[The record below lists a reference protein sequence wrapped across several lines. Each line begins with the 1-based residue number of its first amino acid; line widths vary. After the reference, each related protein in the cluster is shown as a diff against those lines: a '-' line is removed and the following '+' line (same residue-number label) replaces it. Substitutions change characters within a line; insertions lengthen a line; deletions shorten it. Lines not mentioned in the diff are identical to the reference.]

1 MGHVILIPEGSSAL
15 QGSKERSVIGGD
27 LSLLRARAI
36 HVILRDAYSLPSAD
50 ATVEAEV
57 EKRHPFPSPSSL
69 SGFLSVMQ
77 DRAVYSQTTNDINS
91 PYQHARHVMT
101 RKTGWSC
108 LNKPRLK
115 VDLSRQSWLS
125 DASPSTI
132 CTRRNSYIISFFID
146 VCHLRLN
153 QIGILKND

>member
-1 MGHVILIPEGSSAL
+1 M
-15 QGSKERSVIGGD
+15 IGGD

-36 HVILRDAYSLPSAD
+36 HAILRDAYSLPGAD
-50 ATVEAEV
+50 ATVEAAV
-57 EKRHPFPSPSSL
+57 EMRHPFPSPSSL

-77 DRAVYSQTTNDINS
+77 DRAVYSQTINGINS

-108 LNKPRLK
+108 PKKPRCK

-125 DASPSTI
+125 DARP
-132 CTRRNSYIISFFID
+132 
-146 VCHLRLN
+146 
-153 QIGILKND
+153 